1 MRTKS
6 LLTIALAAAGM
17 MYGAS
22 VFATAPTTGPFG
34 SGTITFTGT
43 IINSPCDIKTGDIT
57 VPFGQIS
64 YRKLNEDNHTTDSIG
79 FTIPLENC
87 GFDTDDQNA
96 NKKLLDKATV
106 IFSSDH
112 GFDTGTNSFNNGG
125 AADAA
130 QNVGVQI
137 LENDNTTVITPDTPS
152 TSHQLHDGA
161 NNLNFN
167 ARLIAVGAAATTGSI
182 NTQVIYTLKY
192 L

>member
-22 VFATAPTTGPFG
+22 VFAAAPATGPFG

-64 YRKLNEDNHTTDSIG
+64 YRKLEAGHATDSIG

-87 GFDTDDQNA
+87 GFDTDGQDA
-96 NKKLLDKATV
+96 NKKLFDKATV

-137 LENDNTTVITPDTPS
+137 LENDNTTVITPGTQS
-152 TSHQLHDGA
+152 TSNQLHDGA
-161 NNLNFN
+161 NNLNFK